1 MANKKTLQ
9 DKINKLEALRSK
21 LHRERDSSMPF
32 FIIFPIIATIIA
44 SVFASHPVAIGFVAF
59 VSAFI
64 AYGIYYSIYTVQF
77 DRIKSNFK
85 SELISNFM
93 KIYHPDIHYSY
104 SLEENKGGSIINSS
118 PLADVDRVTEEDVLQ
133 GSKGGT
139 RFYISEVH
147 LENKNDDSYSTELKG
162 ILFRIKTKGRNLPKA
177 IITSKVGILER
188 LFGGQPA
195 SNELGFRVNIDPST
209 KGYHE
214 LERLFPFI
222 AHLVRKQ
229 RDVRIHTDGDT
240 VTILMASQMQF
251 LDEPKLKIGKP
262 LRDETYYSTMT
273 QQLNSLL
280 YIAEAFDEEGDPND
294 QTEKLELKMLAY
306 AKDQNLQ

>member
-64 AYGIYYSIYTVQF
+64 SYGIYYSIYTVQF

-118 PLADVDRVTEEDVLQ
+118 PLASE
-133 GSKGGT
+133 SK
-139 RFYISEVH
+139 
-147 LENKNDDSYSTELKG
+147 
-162 ILFRIKTKGRNLPKA
+162 PKVA
-177 IITSKVGILER
+177 TFLR
-188 LFGGQPA
+188 L
-195 SNELGFRVNIDPST
+195 
-209 KGYHE
+209 
-214 LERLFPFI
+214 
-222 AHLVRKQ
+222 
-229 RDVRIHTDGDT
+229 
-240 VTILMASQMQF
+240 
-251 LDEPKLKIGKP
+251 
-262 LRDETYYSTMT
+262 
-273 QQLNSLL
+273 
-280 YIAEAFDEEGDPND
+280 
-294 QTEKLELKMLAY
+294 
-306 AKDQNLQ
+306 